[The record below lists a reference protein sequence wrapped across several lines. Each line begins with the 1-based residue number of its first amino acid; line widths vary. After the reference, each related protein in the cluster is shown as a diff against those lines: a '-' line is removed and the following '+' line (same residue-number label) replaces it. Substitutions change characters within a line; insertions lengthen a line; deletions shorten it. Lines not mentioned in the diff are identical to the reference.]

1 VQDNAQ
7 EGIVD
12 LKSAIVMNEA
22 QFPEFIHE
30 KVDSG
35 ARRAD
40 HLRQHFLR
48 YFGVNPL
55 LTGRRLRGRG
65 GRWLG
70 EFAAERRLRLVPRR
84 WRIPANEG
92 KILSHRR
99 AARNSGVFVEGNLG
113 Y

>member
-1 VQDNAQ
+1 MQDNTQ
-7 EGIVD
+7 ERFVD

-55 LTGRRLRGRG
+55 LRG
-65 GRWLG
+65 GDSGDGAVVGWGSL
-70 EFAAERRLRLVPRR
+70 RR
-84 WRIPANEG
+84 NG
-92 KILSHRR
+92 
-99 AARNSGVFVEGNLG
+99 G
-113 Y
+113 